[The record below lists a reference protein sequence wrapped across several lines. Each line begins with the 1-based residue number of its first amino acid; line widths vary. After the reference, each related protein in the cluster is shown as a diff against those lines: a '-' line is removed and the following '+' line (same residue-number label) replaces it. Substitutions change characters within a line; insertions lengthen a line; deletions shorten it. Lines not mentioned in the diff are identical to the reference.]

1 MLVES
6 TEFAPKQPSVEPEHE
21 RCVHNNIRCQPE
33 AFLFMW
39 MEIIYKVYGMSVSK
53 SIENGIKA
61 QQQKGN
67 FIGFGTFFLINGG
80 CIINGERL
88 AI

>member
-21 RCVHNNIRCQPE
+21 CCVHNNIRCPPE

-39 MEIIYKVYGMSVSK
+39 MEIIYKVYGMSGSK

-61 QQQKGN
+61 QQQKAISLGLAR
-67 FIGFGTFFLINGG
+67 FFSLT
-80 CIINGERL
+80 ESV
-88 AI
+88 

>member
-21 RCVHNNIRCQPE
+21 CCVHNNIRCQLE

-39 MEIIYKVYGMSVSK
+39 REILYKVYGTDGADLVK
-53 SIENGIKA
+53 KA
-61 QQQKGN
+61 
-67 FIGFGTFFLINGG
+67 L
-80 CIINGERL
+80 
-88 AI
+88 

>member
-1 MLVES
+1 VLVES

-33 AFLFMW
+33 AFLFMR
-39 MEIIYKVYGMSVSK
+39 MEIIYKVYGMSGSK

-61 QQQKGN
+61 QQQKAISLGLAR
-67 FIGFGTFFLINGG
+67 FFSLTEG
-80 CIINGERL
+80 
-88 AI
+88 A

>member
-1 MLVES
+1 VLVES

-39 MEIIYKVYGMSVSK
+39 MEIIYKVYGMSSSK
-53 SIENGIKA
+53 SIANGIKA

-67 FIGFGTFFLINGG
+67 FIGFGMFVSH
-80 CIINGERL
+80 
-88 AI
+88 